1 MKLSRT
7 VVFGALS
14 WVLVVAVGSTLVWA
28 VISRAGDGVVSSSP
42 PVVGATSSPGAG
54 PSSPGP
60 KPSSHAPSTTP
71 HSSTAPAPA
80 PVRRTWQGVGGV
92 VVAECLGA
100 EISRVSSTADVGF
113 ATEAKETGPERLRV
127 EFEGREDESGSHS
140 EVLAVCVAGVPQ
152 FETATETG
160 D

>member
-1 MKLSRT
+1 MKVSRT
-7 VVFGALS
+7 VLLGALS

-28 VISRAGDGVVSSSP
+28 VISRAGDGVVSASP
-42 PVVGATSSPGAG
+42 PVVGSTSNPGSG

-60 KPSSHAPSTTP
+60 KPSPNAS
-71 HSSTAPAPA
+71 A